1 MFRNV
6 IALVSA
12 DSQVC
17 HDESSILPPP
27 GRDIQWEV
35 VNKMD
40 RRVSSDSQQ
49 NIHVHDALGDKGAEV
64 QM

>member
-1 MFRNV
+1 MSPAF
-6 IALVSA
+6 S
-12 DSQVC
+12 
-17 HDESSILPPP
+17 PP

-40 RRVSSDSQQ
+40 RRAISDSQQ

>member
-1 MFRNV
+1 
-6 IALVSA
+6 
-12 DSQVC
+12 
-17 HDESSILPPP
+17 
-27 GRDIQWEV
+27 V

-40 RRVSSDSQQ
+40 RRAISDSQQ